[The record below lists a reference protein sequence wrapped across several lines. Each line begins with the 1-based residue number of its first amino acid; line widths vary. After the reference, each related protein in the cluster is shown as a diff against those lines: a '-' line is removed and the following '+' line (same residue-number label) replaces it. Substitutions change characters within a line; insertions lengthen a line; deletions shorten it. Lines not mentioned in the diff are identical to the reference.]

1 MYKTIEELVTRVDER
16 NSNGTVSELIGV
28 SIDKCFIKSVA
39 NTNGTDLSKYK
50 IIRKNDFAVSLMQ
63 VSRDGK
69 IPVARLEEYEEAIMS
84 PAYPIFR
91 VKDKNII
98 LPEYLEMW
106 FKRPEFDREAAFIA
120 VGGVRGSMPWEEFA
134 KMKLPVPPIEKQR
147 KIVNAYK
154 IVTDRIAL
162 KQKINE
168 DFENKYADRKDRNGE
183 LKSTTLKQKKFEY
196 GFASLDKGNTQF
208 IMDFLSIFDES
219 TKLYF
224 SVASKIEYLILQ
236 LFIGYQN
243 NLIIDADE
251 VKYSITKALVVYRP
265 QNVIKSIYD
274 NPEGFVEE
282 LKRFFRERIECNSLN
297 IKLKD
302 KENKAFENILY
313 ILNDISAIPELQWD
327 YHMPFSGFMKYL
339 QEEQIKNYA
348 LVLDKEGEQN
358 EVSRTM
364 QAACEMGLSNVTE
377 ENSKDNYGLRM
388 ADMMAGI
395 ISKLLKSLCDAL
407 HYHSV
412 EEGTQK
418 KLLDKKW
425 FQLNE
430 VQLKLYKKL
439 YKIICEWDN
448 VWYKSYAGIYSDDL
462 VCFIGLL
469 GYIAHFENKEQI
481 INEKLEMQGEYFN
494 GYVCRQLSDYFNR
507 RRSKLPIDLI
517 DKNDEEYFLNRRGAK
532 VYFDITKQPILQIAE
547 GSQTEMVLSVGMD
560 KSGAPLITISNEGE
574 PICYRLPGELS
585 DWALM
590 AVGMANM
597 GENLFPSQ
605 VVFTK
610 EKNRYFAD
618 IL

>member
-1 MYKTIEELVTRVDER
+1 MSTYKFYYDE
-16 NSNGTVSELIGV
+16 SEH
-28 SIDKCFIKSVA
+28 S
-39 NTNGTDLSKYK
+39 
-50 IIRKNDFAVSLMQ
+50 
-63 VSRDGK
+63 
-69 IPVARLEEYEEAIMS
+69 
-84 PAYPIFR
+84 
-91 VKDKNII
+91 
-98 LPEYLEMW
+98 
-106 FKRPEFDREAAFIA
+106 
-120 VGGVRGSMPWEEFA
+120 
-134 KMKLPVPPIEKQR
+134 R
-147 KIVNAYK
+147 KINYNTVTAPNYYDNFVTV
-154 IVTDRIAL
+154 IVGWAKEKEKEVI
-162 KQKINE
+162 KKYE

-364 QAACEMGLSNVTE
+364 QAACEMGLSNVC
-377 ENSKDNYGLRM
+377 
-388 ADMMAGI
+388 
-395 ISKLLKSLCDAL
+395 LLYTS
-407 HYHSV
+407 
-412 EEGTQK
+412 
-418 KLLDKKW
+418 
-425 FQLNE
+425 
-430 VQLKLYKKL
+430 
-439 YKIICEWDN
+439 
-448 VWYKSYAGIYSDDL
+448 
-462 VCFIGLL
+462 
-469 GYIAHFENKEQI
+469 
-481 INEKLEMQGEYFN
+481 
-494 GYVCRQLSDYFNR
+494 
-507 RRSKLPIDLI
+507 
-517 DKNDEEYFLNRRGAK
+517 
-532 VYFDITKQPILQIAE
+532 
-547 GSQTEMVLSVGMD
+547 
-560 KSGAPLITISNEGE
+560 
-574 PICYRLPGELS
+574 
-585 DWALM
+585 
-590 AVGMANM
+590 
-597 GENLFPSQ
+597 PSP
-605 VVFTK
+605 
-610 EKNRYFAD
+610 RD
-618 IL
+618 

>member
-430 VQLKLYKKL
+430 VKLKLYKKL

-469 GYIAHFENKEQI
+469 GYMAHFENKEQI